1 VSVVDAGMMRISP
14 KQWLASEDFQ
24 KAVNPA
30 ERERFYSFGSEAYA
44 ASFYLKKPFFG
55 ATRGIPSGSIVFVE
69 PKNLERLKSELGS
82 EVRELARYSSGLE
95 GKRATLVVETVQ

>member
-1 VSVVDAGMMRISP
+1 
-14 KQWLASEDFQ
+14 
-24 KAVNPA
+24 
-30 ERERFYSFGSEAYA
+30 
-44 ASFYLKKPFFG
+44 
-55 ATRGIPSGSIVFVE
+55 VFVE